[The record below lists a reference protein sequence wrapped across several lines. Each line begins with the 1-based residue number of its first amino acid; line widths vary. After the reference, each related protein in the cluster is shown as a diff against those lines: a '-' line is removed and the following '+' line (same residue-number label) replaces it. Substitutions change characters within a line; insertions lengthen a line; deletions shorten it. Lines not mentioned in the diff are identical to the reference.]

1 MRLANKVLK
10 RPDGQELCILA
21 GKPIGDGK
29 KHVYLL
35 NPLGKE
41 PLYTLWTIEFVDDE
55 HFTMAPYEGEN
66 FDELKDELL
75 DVFIENAH
83 EVL

>member
-21 GKPIGDGK
+21 GKPMGDGT
-29 KHVYLL
+29 HVYLL
-35 NPLGKE
+35 NPLGEE
-41 PLYTLWTIEFVDDE
+41 PLYTLWTIEFVDEE
-55 HFTMAPYEGEN
+55 HFTMTPYKGEN
-66 FDELKDELL
+66 GAALKDELL